1 MVCTQTRWSYRCGRR
16 SAGQSVVGK
25 LGSIPARCPGGGF
38 IAAASAGEAH
48 SSVCLIKSP
57 TNPVPAPAL
66 GWATQH
72 WRDRHAT
79 RGVTVRKLSLLDK
92 SSGDALGML
101 EIRLLGEQR
110 VTGGPEVGGRTSSSR
125 SVALLTYLILHAEVP
140 QTRHHLAGVFW
151 PDSSES

>member
-1 MVCTQTRWSYRCGRR
+1 
-16 SAGQSVVGK
+16 
-25 LGSIPARCPGGGF
+25 
-38 IAAASAGEAH
+38 
-48 SSVCLIKSP
+48 
-57 TNPVPAPAL
+57 
-66 GWATQH
+66 
-72 WRDRHAT
+72 
-79 RGVTVRKLSLLDK
+79 
-92 SSGDALGML
+92 ML